1 MFRLLDPTETLI
13 PVPAAAFRLAA
24 AITQRPDFEISHFS
38 PSSFIE
44 DGFFI
49 FDSNDAHKSAI

>member
-38 PSSFIE
+38 PSSLVE
-44 DGFFI
+44 DGLFI
-49 FDSNDAHKSAI
+49 FYN